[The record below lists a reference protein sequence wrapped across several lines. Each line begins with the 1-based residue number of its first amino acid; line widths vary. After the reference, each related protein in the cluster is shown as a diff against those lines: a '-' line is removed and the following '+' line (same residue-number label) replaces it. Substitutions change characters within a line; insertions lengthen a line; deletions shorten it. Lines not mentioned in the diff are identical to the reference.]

1 MKRDEFVKRVQE
13 IGELRSREEADRAI
27 KATLGTLKQRLA
39 GYEPDNLAAQLPE
52 DLADPLRGE
61 GGREGFALAE
71 FYLRVAEKEDVDES
85 QAIRHARAVALVLQ
99 EAVTTG
105 EMDDVRHQLKDE
117 YAELFGRQGE

>member
-1 MKRDEFVKRVQE
+1 LKRDEFVKRVQE
-13 IGELRSREEADRAI
+13 MAELGSREEAERAI
-27 KATLGTLKQRLA
+27 KATLETLKQRLA
-39 GYEPDNLAAQLPE
+39 GNEPDNLAAQLPK
-52 DLADPLRGE
+52 DLADPLQGE

-71 FYLRVAEKEDVDES
+71 FYRRVAEKADVDEP
-85 QAIRHARAVALVLQ
+85 QAIRHAQAVALVLQ

>member
-1 MKRDEFVKRVQE
+1 VQE
-13 IGELRSREEADRAI
+13 IGKLGSREEAERAV
-27 KATLGTLKQRLA
+27 KVTLETLKQRLA

-71 FYLRVAEKEDVDES
+71 FYRRVAEKEDVDES

-117 YAELFGRQGE
+117 YAELFGREGE